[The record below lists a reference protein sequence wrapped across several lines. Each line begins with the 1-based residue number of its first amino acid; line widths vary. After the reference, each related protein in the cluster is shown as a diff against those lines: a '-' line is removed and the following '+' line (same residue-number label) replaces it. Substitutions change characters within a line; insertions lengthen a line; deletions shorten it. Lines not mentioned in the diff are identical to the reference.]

1 MGHMLPSCLKTAK
14 PSLEE
19 VIILTSLY
27 AMKYQMWLYVRK
39 IKVWLKVQVEVKS
52 MGEEHYMWLIEHG
65 CGGRSQEHVGPQ

>member
-65 CGGRSQEHVGPQ
+65 CGGRSQECVGPQ